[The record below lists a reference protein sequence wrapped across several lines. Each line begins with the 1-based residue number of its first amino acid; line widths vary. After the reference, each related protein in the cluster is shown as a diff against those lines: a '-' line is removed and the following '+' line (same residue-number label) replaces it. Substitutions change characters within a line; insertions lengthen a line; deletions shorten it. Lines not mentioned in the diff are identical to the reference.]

1 MIGEWC
7 PKSEEN
13 RWVWSMLISLKGS
26 IRKIVSLT
34 SDLPSYEASKAVE
47 KKLRIS
53 ILLKPQNWVRKWIID
68 SIK

>member
-13 RWVWSMLISLKGS
+13 RWVWSMLVSLKGS

-34 SDLPSYEASKAVE
+34 SDLPSYEASKKVLKKAQNQHPVE
-47 KKLRIS
+47 ASELG
-53 ILLKPQNWVRKWIID
+53 
-68 SIK
+68 